1 METFTVTLK
10 EDTESGEI
18 LLPIPPLL
26 LEKLGW
32 KEGDTLI
39 FSIIDNETLTIR
51 KK

>member
-1 METFTVTLK
+1 METFTVTLE
-10 EDTESGEI
+10 EDLISNEL

-39 FSIIDNETLTIR
+39 CSFIDNETLTIY